1 MLSSIKATKH
11 LKLPCRWIIKPCF
24 CRHLNITASD
34 VENSTKHSDSQMTI
48 IPPNKAKVVICGAG
62 VMGAA
67 VAYQLANIGLG
78 PETVILEQ
86 AA

>member
-1 MLSSIKATKH
+1 M
-11 LKLPCRWIIKPCF
+11 PCS

-34 VENSTKHSDSQMTI
+34 VENLTNHSHNKMTI
-48 IPPNKAKVVICGAG
+48 NPPKQAKVVICGAG

-86 AA
+86 ATYVYFYLFFTSSKLSGILV

>member
-1 MLSSIKATKH
+1 MLASLKNTKF
-11 LKLPCRWIIKPCF
+11 LKLPCRRTIMPCY

-34 VENSTKHSDSQMTI
+34 VEKSTEHLDNKITK

-67 VAYQLANIGLG
+67 VAYQLANCGLG

-86 AA
+86 AT